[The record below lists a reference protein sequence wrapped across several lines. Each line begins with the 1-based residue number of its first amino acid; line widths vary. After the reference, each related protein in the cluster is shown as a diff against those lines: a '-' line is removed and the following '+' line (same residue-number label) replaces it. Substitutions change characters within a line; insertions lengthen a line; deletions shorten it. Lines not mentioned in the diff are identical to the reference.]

1 MTAVYQPKLPL
12 RDYQARELARMR
24 GKHAWGLLMYMRTG
38 KSCVALADFGQLEL
52 DGLADDFLLVA
63 PAGVYLTWRGEM
75 EKHLSDDLRGR
86 LRVGTWVSGKGVE
99 PGFLRDHSRPRAL
112 LVNVEALSTATGA
125 REACA
130 VFAEGRRV
138 VTAVDESTAIKGHGT
153 KRTKFVVQKLAP
165 RSAYRRILSGLP
177 DPRSPLDYFSQF
189 YFLDPRILGH
199 DRYESFFEEF
209 AVYEKRLF
217 AGRRWPTKVVT
228 GYKNEDLLRER
239 IAPWS
244 SRVAFRP
251 DIPPSWTL
259 RHVPLTDEQRRAYAE
274 MRQYATT
281 KLGDGHVTATIVLT
295 QMMRLHQ
302 ILCGHVTD
310 DDGQVRELPELK
322 TAQLLEL
329 LEDYSG
335 KAVVWVTYDA
345 DVRKVA
351 ARLAAE
357 YGPDSVARFWGGN
370 ASTREAEEARFKGDP
385 ACRFM
390 VATASAGGRGRT
402 WDAADLVVYYSSSYD
417 LEHREQSEQRVQA
430 VGKARQVDYVDLVA
444 PGTVEEKIL
453 HALRAKIDLSTAVS
467 GGDWRQWVV

>member
-1 MTAVYQPKLPL
+1 
-12 RDYQARELARMR
+12 MR
-24 GKHAWGLLMYMRTG
+24 LG
-38 KSCVALADFGQLEL
+38 KSKIAIDDFGILEHQ
-52 DGLADDFLLVA
+52 GKAQDFLLVA
-63 PAGVYLTWRGEM
+63 PAGAYLTWQGEL

-86 LRVGTWVSGKGVE
+86 LRVATWTSGKKLDA
-99 PGFLRDHSRPRAL
+99 GFLLDHSRPRAL

-125 REACA
+125 REACLL
-130 VFAEGRRV
+130 FCRGRRV
-138 VTAVDESTAIKGHGT
+138 VAAVDESTAIKGHGT
-153 KRTKFVVQKLAP
+153 KRTKFVVRHLAP
-165 RSAYRRILSGLP
+165 ACAYRRILSGLP

-199 DRYESFFEEF
+199 DKYESFFEEF

-259 RHVPLTDEQRRAYAE
+259 RHVALTPEQRRAYAE

-281 KLGDGHVTATIVLT
+281 KLEGGGHVTATIVLT

-351 ARLAAE
+351 SRLAEE
-357 YGPDSVARFWGGN
+357 YGGGSTARFWGGN